1 MNQYPENL
9 HYSESHEWVS
19 VDGDTAT
26 VGITDFAQAQMGD
39 LVFVELPELGDELDA
54 GNEAG
59 VVESVKTASDF
70 YTPVSGEVI
79 AVNDVLNTQP
89 EIVNQQPYA
98 EGWLFKIKMNKPA
111 ELDDLFDAATY
122 NKKFVDV

>member
-9 HYSESHEWVS
+9 HYSESHECVS